1 MFVYLDPCQI
11 GIWKCWFLRVL
22 RKTSQSKGKNQQQTQ
37 HPHIMLTPWFEPRPH
52 WWEVSALTTVPSLYL
67 NLQIVIF
74 LQYFY
79 LNSFIVMV
87 CLCVRLKKLEQ
98 NTPVIICCNCPLGR
112 LLKCI
117 QFHKPKPTLLLVFLL
132 HQIPDQ
138 IRDILGETTQNVST
152 IYRYIYTMQL
162 KCKWLNERLGVPE
175 HVHNSNFW

>member
-1 MFVYLDPCQI
+1 
-11 GIWKCWFLRVL
+11 
-22 RKTSQSKGKNQQQTQ
+22 
-37 HPHIMLTPWFEPRPH
+37 
-52 WWEVSALTTVPSLYL
+52 
-67 NLQIVIF
+67 
-74 LQYFY
+74 
-79 LNSFIVMV
+79 MV
-87 CLCVRLKKLEQ
+87 CLRVRLKKLEQ

-138 IRDILGETTQNVST
+138 MRDILGETTQNVST

-175 HVHNSNFW
+175 HVHNSNF